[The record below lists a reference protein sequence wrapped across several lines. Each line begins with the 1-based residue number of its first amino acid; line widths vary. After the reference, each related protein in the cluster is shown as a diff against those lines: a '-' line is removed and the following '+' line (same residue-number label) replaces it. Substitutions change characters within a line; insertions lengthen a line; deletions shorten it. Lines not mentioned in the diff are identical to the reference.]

1 MESKTLERVIYER
14 DPDAG
19 IARIILNYPEKANVQ
34 DSKLAWDVDACL
46 NEADRD
52 YAIKVVILKANGN
65 GFCAGHAIFAGE
77 QEQVYPDFYHSIQH
91 TGSAWKGQV
100 DLFVAPVLHLWEFP
114 KPTIAQV
121 HGYCVGGGTYYGL
134 LTDMTVASEDA
145 YFQMPL
151 VQGLGLPGGET
162 MIEPY
167 VFMNWKRAARYLY
180 TAQTLSAAEACDL
193 GLVNEVVPRDDLE
206 ATVEDLARQ
215 VAQAPLSTLMATK
228 ALIRR
233 AWEQMG
239 MRMLMQMSND
249 MLTAAAG
256 TSDVRQL
263 REQRG
268 ANRPRQWAQQQ
279 TRTDPE

>member
-1 MESKTLERVIYER
+1 METKALERVVYEK
-14 DPDAG
+14 DAEAG
-19 IARIILNYPEKANVQ
+19 IARIILNFPEKANAQ
-34 DSKLAWDVDACL
+34 DSRLAWDVDACL
-46 NEADRD
+46 DEADRD
-52 YAIKVVILKANGN
+52 YEVKVVILKSNGK
-65 GFCAGHAIFAGE
+65 GFCAGHAIFAGP
-77 QEQVYPDFYHSIQH
+77 QEEVYPDFYHSIEH
-91 TGSAWKGQV
+91 TGSAWKGQL
-100 DLFVAPVLHLWEFP
+100 DLFVWPVLHLWEFP

-121 HGYCVGGGTYYGL
+121 HGYCLGGGTYYGL

-180 TAQTLSAAEACDL
+180 TAQTLSAQDALAQ
-193 GLVNEVVPRDDLE
+193 GLVNEVVPREKLE
-206 ATVEDLARQ
+206 ETVEELARQ
-215 VAQAPLSTLMATK
+215 VAAAPLSTLMATK
-228 ALIRR
+228 ALLKR

-249 MLTAAAG
+249 LLTVAAH
-256 TSDVRQL
+256 TSDVQRL

-268 ANRPRQWAQQQ
+268 SSRPRQWAEQQ
-279 TRTDPE
+279 TRAAST